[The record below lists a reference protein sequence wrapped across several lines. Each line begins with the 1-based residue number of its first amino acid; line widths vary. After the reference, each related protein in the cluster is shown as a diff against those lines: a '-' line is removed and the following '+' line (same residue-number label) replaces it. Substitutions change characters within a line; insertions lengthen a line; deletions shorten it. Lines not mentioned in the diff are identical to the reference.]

1 MCDSWGYGYAG
12 ALRVML
18 EGVPCLYAYG
28 CVYVGAGVRRS
39 CADDALAY
47 GEVEEGFVYICAAR
61 ILKSGRSRNAT
72 GIQWRPVQLFAQS
85 LPVAVSE
92 STGVE

>member
-47 GEVEEGFVYICAAR
+47 GEVEEGFVYSSDNNDHWMTKDELLNFPLTQI
-61 ILKSGRSRNAT
+61 
-72 GIQWRPVQLFAQS
+72 
-85 LPVAVSE
+85 
-92 STGVE
+92 

>member
-1 MCDSWGYGYAG
+1 M
-12 ALRVML
+12 ML

-47 GEVEEGFVYICAAR
+47 GEVEEGFCIHLCGPHFE
-61 ILKSGRSRNAT
+61 K
-72 GIQWRPVQLFAQS
+72 W
-85 LPVAVSE
+85 
-92 STGVE
+92 